1 MWKITLPLC
10 LVMLLAACSNED
22 NFAAGPMARKSTSLF
37 VATDRHEAG
46 DGNNLALSVQ
56 TVASHGDVIIPHTVL
71 LGGDYVGRGPDG
83 GETGQPAFSLHDLYT
98 EIFSAL
104 SPTDTDI
111 LFTYG
116 SHDRGCTD
124 GYEAFFSGPHHCDG
138 YYVYGISFAHMV
150 FDTDSLT
157 RAAVA
162 LYEEQGDS
170 AGEDTGRE
178 GGRPEDGEGPPEGSE
193 GRPEGGEGPPG
204 GGDPPPAKPDEQG
217 GLKAYNGIDVTD
229 EFGFS
234 AESATASFASWV
246 STLTDHK
253 PIVVMTHVPMH
264 AHRGDNPGGLR
275 WFEVLSH
282 AAETHDVIV
291 FYGHN
296 HSLEERGD
304 SLDQHSYLLVPG
316 DSISIQ
322 GDSIQGVQQ
331 RQLNFAY
338 ANAGYLKL
346 GWSTLVT
353 FSDTDGNGHHDQ
365 MLLRRFN
372 VLGGDESYFGLTGK
386 RNPYTLILK
395 NE

>member
-56 TVASHGDVIIPHTVL
+56 TVASHGDGIIPHTVL
-71 LGGDYVGRGPDG
+71 LGGDYVGRGPGG
-83 GETGQPAFSLHDLYT
+83 GETGQPTFSLHDLYT

-111 LFTYG
+111 L
-116 SHDRGCTD
+116 
-124 GYEAFFSGPHHCDG
+124 
-138 YYVYGISFAHMV
+138 
-150 FDTDSLT
+150 
-157 RAAVA
+157 
-162 LYEEQGDS
+162 
-170 AGEDTGRE
+170 
-178 GGRPEDGEGPPEGSE
+178 
-193 GRPEGGEGPPG
+193 
-204 GGDPPPAKPDEQG
+204 
-217 GLKAYNGIDVTD
+217 
-229 EFGFS
+229 
-234 AESATASFASWV
+234 
-246 STLTDHK
+246 
-253 PIVVMTHVPMH
+253 
-264 AHRGDNPGGLR
+264 
-275 WFEVLSH
+275 
-282 AAETHDVIV
+282 
-291 FYGHN
+291 YGHN

-322 GDSIQGVQQ
+322 GDSIQGVEQ

-338 ANAGYLKL
+338 ANAGYLNL